1 MQKKIL
7 MFLTLLFSIII
18 VSCNNANKSS
28 NENNKEVDNSKLKVV
43 TTIFPIY
50 DFTRNIA
57 VDNVNLQ
64 MIIKPGIE
72 IHSFNTT
79 PADVID
85 IQNAD
90 VFIYIGGESE
100 AWAEKIISSMNTMDT
115 NGKKIIRLIDYVKAL
130 DEEIVEGMEH
140 DTDHNHEEEANHE
153 EHENHIEESHT
164 HEGVYDE
171 HIWTS
176 PKNAQLMV
184 TAICN
189 ALSEIDANNADIYK
203 ANADK
208 YNQELTVLD
217 KEIRNT
223 VNTSKRKNIVFGDRF
238 PFRYLAEEYGLE
250 YRAPFTG
257 CSSQV
262 DASPKTIAY
271 LMNYI
276 KDNKIPYL
284 YYIELSNE
292 KIANTLIEQTGAE
305 KLKLHS
311 GQNVSKEEFNSGV
324 TYLSIMRDNLE
335 SLKKGLN

>member
-7 MFLTLLFSIII
+7 IFLTLLFSIII

-28 NENNKEVDNSKLKVV
+28 NENNKEIDNSKLKVV

-50 DFTRNIA
+50 DFTRNITG
-57 VDNVNLQ
+57 DNVNLQ

-100 AWAEKIISSMNTMDT
+100 AWAEKIVSSMNT

-189 ALSEIDANNADIYK
+189 SLSEIDANNADVYK

-217 KEIRNT
+217 EEIRNT
-223 VNTSKRKNIVFGDRF
+223 VNSSKRKNIVFGDRF

>member
-1 MQKKIL
+1 MSKKIL
-7 MFLTLLFSIII
+7 VFLILLFI
-18 VSCNNANKSS
+18 SCNNINKD
-28 NENNKEVDNSKLKVV
+28 NKESGKIKVL

-50 DFTRNIA
+50 DFSRSIA
-57 VDNVNLQ
+57 ADNADLK

-79 PADVID
+79 PSDIID

-100 AWAEKIISSMNTMDT
+100 AWADKIVSSMNT
-115 NGKKIIRLIDYVKAL
+115 NGKKIVKLIDYVKAL

-140 DTDHNHEEEANHE
+140 DESHNHEEEINHD
-153 EHENHIEESHT
+153 EHENNIEESHT
-164 HEGVYDE
+164 HKGIYDE

-184 TAICN
+184 SAICN
-189 ALSEIDANNADIYK
+189 ALSEIDPNNSDMYK

-208 YNQELTVLD
+208 YNQELKALD
-217 KEIRNT
+217 NEIKNT
-223 VNTSKRKNIVFGDRF
+223 VDSSKRKNIVFGDRF
-238 PFRYLAEEYGLE
+238 PFRYLADEYGLD

-271 LMNYI
+271 LINYI
-276 KDNKIPYL
+276 KDNNIPYL

-292 KIANTLIEQTGAE
+292 KIANTLIEQTGVS

-311 GQNVSKEEFNSGV
+311 VQNVTKEEFDSGA
-324 TYLSIMRDNLE
+324 TYLSIMRNNLE

>member
-1 MQKKIL
+1 MPKKIL
-7 MFLTLLFSIII
+7 IFLTLLFSIII
-18 VSCNNANKSS
+18 VSCNDANK
-28 NENNKEVDNSKLKVV
+28 NTKENNKEIDNSKLKVV

-57 VDNVNLQ
+57 ADNVNLQ

-100 AWAEKIISSMNTMDT
+100 QWAEKIVSSMNT

-217 KEIRNT
+217 KEIRNA
-223 VNTSKRKNIVFGDRF
+223 VNSSKRKNIVFGDRF

-311 GQNVSKEEFNSGV
+311 GQNVSKEEFDSGV

>member
-1 MQKKIL
+1 
-7 MFLTLLFSIII
+7 SIT
-18 VSCNNANKSS
+18 SCNDANK
-28 NENNKEVDNSKLKVV
+28 NNNKTSNGKINVV
-43 TTIFPIY
+43 ATIFPIY
-50 DFTRNIA
+50 DFTKNIA
-57 VDNVNLQ
+57 LDNINLQ

-100 AWAEKIISSMNTMDT
+100 AWAEKIVSSMDT

-140 DTDHNHEEEANHE
+140 DEDHNHEEEANHN
-153 EHENHIEESHT
+153 EHENDIEESHT

-184 TAICN
+184 AAICN
-189 ALSEIDANNADIYK
+189 ALSEIDADNADVYK

-208 YNQELTVLD
+208 YNQELTALD
-217 KEIRNT
+217 EEIRNA
-223 VNTSKRKNIVFGDRF
+223 VGSSKRKNIVFGDRF

-271 LMNYI
+271 LINYI

-292 KIANTLIEQTGAE
+292 KIANTLIEQTGAS

>member
-1 MQKKIL
+1 MPKKIL
-7 MFLTLLFSIII
+7 IFLTLLFSIII
-18 VSCNNANKSS
+18 VSCNDANK
-28 NENNKEVDNSKLKVV
+28 NTKENNKEIDNSKLKVV

-57 VDNVNLQ
+57 ADNVNLQ

-100 AWAEKIISSMNTMDT
+100 AWAEKIVSSMNT

-140 DTDHNHEEEANHE
+140 DIDHNHEEEANHE

-203 ANADK
+203 TNAYK

-217 KEIRNT
+217 KEIRNA
-223 VNTSKRKNIVFGDRF
+223 VNSSKRKNIVFGDRF

-292 KIANTLIEQTGAE
+292 KIANTLIEQTWAE

-311 GQNVSKEEFNSGV
+311 GQNVSKEEFDSGV

>member
-7 MFLTLLFSIII
+7 IFLTILLFSIT
-18 VSCNNANKSS
+18 SCNDANK
-28 NENNKEVDNSKLKVV
+28 NNNKTSNGKINVV
-43 TTIFPIY
+43 ATIFPIY
-50 DFTRNIA
+50 DFTKNIA
-57 VDNVNLQ
+57 LDNINLQ

-90 VFIYIGGESE
+90 IFIYIGGESE
-100 AWAEKIISSMNTMDT
+100 AWAEKIVSSMDT
-115 NGKKIIRLIDYVKAL
+115 NNKKIVRLIDYVKAL

-140 DTDHNHEEEANHE
+140 DEYHNHEEEANHN
-153 EHENHIEESHT
+153 EHENDIEESHT
-164 HEGVYDE
+164 HEGIYDE

-189 ALSEIDANNADIYK
+189 ALSEIDADNADIYK
-203 ANADK
+203 SNADK

-217 KEIRNT
+217 EEIRNA
-223 VNTSKRKNIVFGDRF
+223 VGSSKRKNIVFGDRF

-271 LMNYI
+271 LINYI

-292 KIANTLIEQTGAE
+292 KIANTLIEQTGAS

>member
-7 MFLTLLFSIII
+7 IFLTLLFSIII
-18 VSCNNANKSS
+18 VSCNDANK
-28 NENNKEVDNSKLKVV
+28 NTKENNKEIDNSKLKVV

-57 VDNVNLQ
+57 ADNVNLQ

-100 AWAEKIISSMNTMDT
+100 AWAEKIVSSMDT
-115 NGKKIIRLIDYVKAL
+115 NNKKIVRLIDYVKAL

-140 DTDHNHEEEANHE
+140 DIDHNHEEEANHE

-217 KEIRNT
+217 EEIRNA
-223 VNTSKRKNIVFGDRF
+223 VNSSKRKNIVFGDRF

-311 GQNVSKEEFNSGV
+311 GQNVSKEEFDSGV

>member
-7 MFLTLLFSIII
+7 IFLTILLFFIT
-18 VSCNNANKSS
+18 SCNDANK
-28 NENNKEVDNSKLKVV
+28 NNNKTSNGKINVV
-43 TTIFPIY
+43 ATIFPIY
-50 DFTRNIA
+50 DFTKNIA
-57 VDNVNLQ
+57 LDNINLQ

-100 AWAEKIISSMNTMDT
+100 AWAEKIVSSMDT
-115 NGKKIIRLIDYVKAL
+115 NNKKIVRLIDYVKAL

-140 DTDHNHEEEANHE
+140 DEDHNHEEEANHN
-153 EHENHIEESHT
+153 EHENDIEESHT

-184 TAICN
+184 AAICN
-189 ALSEIDANNADIYK
+189 ALSEIDADNADVYK

-208 YNQELTVLD
+208 YNQELTALD
-217 KEIRNT
+217 EEIRNA
-223 VNTSKRKNIVFGDRF
+223 VGSSKRKNIVFGDRF

-271 LMNYI
+271 LINYI

-292 KIANTLIEQTGAE
+292 KIANTLIEQTGAS

-311 GQNVSKEEFNSGV
+311 GQNVSKEEFNSGI

>member
-1 MQKKIL
+1 MKKNIL
-7 MFLTLLFSIII
+7 ILFTLLFSIIFS
-18 VSCNNANKSS
+18 SC
-28 NENNKEVDNSKLKVV
+28 KEVNKNNIDNDKLKVV

-50 DFTRNIA
+50 DFSRNIA
-57 VDNVNLQ
+57 ENNINLQ

-79 PADVID
+79 PSDIID
-85 IQNAD
+85 IQNSD

-100 AWAEKIISSMNTMDT
+100 QWAEKIVSSMDT

-130 DEEIVEGMEH
+130 DEEIIEGMEQ
-140 DTDHNHEEEANHE
+140 DIDHNHKEESNYE
-153 EHENHIEESHT
+153 EHKNHIEESHR
-164 HEGVYDE
+164 HEGIYDE

-189 ALSEIDANNADIYK
+189 ALSEIDADNADIYK
-203 ANADK
+203 SNADK
-208 YNQELTVLD
+208 YNQELTALD
-217 KEIRNT
+217 EEIRNA
-223 VNTSKRKNIVFGDRF
+223 VGSSKRKNIVFGDRF

-271 LMNYI
+271 LINYI

-292 KIANTLIEQTGAE
+292 KIANTLIEQTGAS

-311 GQNVSKEEFNSGV
+311 GQNVSKEEFNSGI

>member
-7 MFLTLLFSIII
+7 IFLTLLFSIII
-18 VSCNNANKSS
+18 VSCNDANK
-28 NENNKEVDNSKLKVV
+28 NTKENNKEIDNSKLKVV

-57 VDNVNLQ
+57 ADNVNLQ

-100 AWAEKIISSMNTMDT
+100 AWAEKIVSSMDT
-115 NGKKIIRLIDYVKAL
+115 NNKKIVRLIDYVKAL

-140 DTDHNHEEEANHE
+140 DIDHNHEEEANHE

-217 KEIRNT
+217 KEIRNA
-223 VNTSKRKNIVFGDRF
+223 VNSSKRKNIVFGDRF

-311 GQNVSKEEFNSGV
+311 GQNVSKEEFDSGV

>member
-1 MQKKIL
+1 MPKKIL
-7 MFLTLLFSIII
+7 IFLTLLFSIII
-18 VSCNNANKSS
+18 VSCNDANK
-28 NENNKEVDNSKLKVV
+28 NTKENNKEIDNSKLKVV

-57 VDNVNLQ
+57 ADNVNLQ

-100 AWAEKIISSMNTMDT
+100 AWAEKIVSSMDT
-115 NGKKIIRLIDYVKAL
+115 NNKKIVRLIDYVKAL

-140 DTDHNHEEEANHE
+140 DIDHNHEEEANHE

-208 YNQELTVLD
+208 YNQKLTVLD
-217 KEIRNT
+217 KEIRNA
-223 VNTSKRKNIVFGDRF
+223 VNSSKRKNIVFGDRF

-311 GQNVSKEEFNSGV
+311 GQNVSKEEFDSGV

>member
-1 MQKKIL
+1 MPKKIL
-7 MFLTLLFSIII
+7 IFLTLLFSIII
-18 VSCNNANKSS
+18 VSCNDANK
-28 NENNKEVDNSKLKVV
+28 NTKENNKEIDNSKLKVV

-57 VDNVNLQ
+57 ADNVNLQ

-100 AWAEKIISSMNTMDT
+100 AWAEKIVSSMDT
-115 NGKKIIRLIDYVKAL
+115 NNKKIVRLIDYVKAL

-203 ANADK
+203 TNADK
-208 YNQELTVLD
+208 YNQELTALD
-217 KEIRNT
+217 EEIRNA
-223 VNTSKRKNIVFGDRF
+223 VNSSKRKNIVFGDRF

-311 GQNVSKEEFNSGV
+311 GQNVSKEEFDSGV

>member
-7 MFLTLLFSIII
+7 IFLTILLFSIT
-18 VSCNNANKSS
+18 SCNDANK
-28 NENNKEVDNSKLKVV
+28 NNNKTSNGKINVV
-43 TTIFPIY
+43 ATIFPIY
-50 DFTRNIA
+50 DFTKNIA
-57 VDNVNLQ
+57 LDNINLQ

-90 VFIYIGGESE
+90 IFIYIGGESE
-100 AWAEKIISSMNTMDT
+100 AWAEKIVSSMDT

-140 DTDHNHEEEANHE
+140 DEDHNHEEEANHN
-153 EHENHIEESHT
+153 EHENDIEESHT

-189 ALSEIDANNADIYK
+189 ALSEIDADNADIYK
-203 ANADK
+203 SNADK
-208 YNQELTVLD
+208 YNQELTALD
-217 KEIRNT
+217 EEIRNA
-223 VNTSKRKNIVFGDRF
+223 VGSSKRKNIVFGDRF

-271 LMNYI
+271 LINYI

-292 KIANTLIEQTGAE
+292 KIANTLIEQTGAS

-311 GQNVSKEEFNSGV
+311 GQNVSKEEFNSGI

>member
-7 MFLTLLFSIII
+7 IFLTILLFSIT
-18 VSCNNANKSS
+18 SCNDANK
-28 NENNKEVDNSKLKVV
+28 NNNKTSNGKINVV
-43 TTIFPIY
+43 ATIFPIY
-50 DFTRNIA
+50 DFTKNIA
-57 VDNVNLQ
+57 LDNINLQ

-90 VFIYIGGESE
+90 IFIYIGGESE
-100 AWAEKIISSMNTMDT
+100 AWAEKIVSSMDT

-140 DTDHNHEEEANHE
+140 DEDHNHEEEANHN
-153 EHENHIEESHT
+153 EHENDIEESHT

-184 TAICN
+184 AAICN
-189 ALSEIDANNADIYK
+189 ALSEIDADNADVYK

-208 YNQELTVLD
+208 YNQELTALD
-217 KEIRNT
+217 EEIRNA
-223 VNTSKRKNIVFGDRF
+223 VGSSKRKNIVFGDRF

-271 LMNYI
+271 LINYI

-292 KIANTLIEQTGAE
+292 KIANTLIEQTGAS

>member
-1 MQKKIL
+1 MPKKIL
-7 MFLTLLFSIII
+7 IFLTLLFSIII
-18 VSCNNANKSS
+18 VSCNDANK
-28 NENNKEVDNSKLKVV
+28 NTKENNKEIDNSKLKVV

-57 VDNVNLQ
+57 ADNVNLQ

-100 AWAEKIISSMNTMDT
+100 AWAEKIVSSMDT
-115 NGKKIIRLIDYVKAL
+115 NNKKIVILIDYVKAL

-140 DTDHNHEEEANHE
+140 DIDHNHEEEANHE

-189 ALSEIDANNADIYK
+189 ALSEIDTNNADIYK
-203 ANADK
+203 SNADK

-217 KEIRNT
+217 EEIRNA

-238 PFRYLAEEYGLE
+238 PFRYLADEYGLE

-311 GQNVSKEEFNSGV
+311 GQNVSKEEFDSGV

-335 SLKKGLN
+335 NLKKGLN

>member
-7 MFLTLLFSIII
+7 IFLTILLFSIT
-18 VSCNNANKSS
+18 SCNDANK
-28 NENNKEVDNSKLKVV
+28 NNNKTSNGKINVV
-43 TTIFPIY
+43 ATIFPIY
-50 DFTRNIA
+50 DFTKNIA
-57 VDNVNLQ
+57 LDNINLQ

-100 AWAEKIISSMNTMDT
+100 AWAEKIVSSMDT
-115 NGKKIIRLIDYVKAL
+115 NNKKIVRLIDYVKAL

-140 DTDHNHEEEANHE
+140 DEDHNHEEEANHN
-153 EHENHIEESHT
+153 EHENDIEESHT

-184 TAICN
+184 AAICN
-189 ALSEIDANNADIYK
+189 ALSEIDADNADVYK

-208 YNQELTVLD
+208 YNQELTALD
-217 KEIRNT
+217 EEIRNA
-223 VNTSKRKNIVFGDRF
+223 VGSSKRKNIVFGDRF

-271 LMNYI
+271 LINYI

-292 KIANTLIEQTGAE
+292 KIANTLIEQTGAS

-311 GQNVSKEEFNSGV
+311 GQNVSKEEFNSGI

>member
-7 MFLTLLFSIII
+7 IFLTLLFSIII
-18 VSCNNANKSS
+18 VSCNDTNK
-28 NENNKEVDNSKLKVV
+28 NTKENNKEIDNSKLKVV

-57 VDNVNLQ
+57 ADNVNLQ

-100 AWAEKIISSMNTMDT
+100 AWAEKIVSSMDT
-115 NGKKIIRLIDYVKAL
+115 NNKKIVRLIDYVKAL

-140 DTDHNHEEEANHE
+140 DIDHNHEEEANHE

-203 ANADK
+203 TNADK
-208 YNQELTVLD
+208 YNQELTALD
-217 KEIRNT
+217 EEIRNA
-223 VNTSKRKNIVFGDRF
+223 VNSSKRKNIVFGDRF

>member
-7 MFLTLLFSIII
+7 IFLTLLFSIII

-28 NENNKEVDNSKLKVV
+28 NENNKEIDNSKLKVV

-57 VDNVNLQ
+57 GDNVNLQ

-100 AWAEKIISSMNTMDT
+100 AWAEKIISSMNT

-140 DTDHNHEEEANHE
+140 DIDHNHEEEANHE

-164 HEGVYDE
+164 HEGIYDE

-184 TAICN
+184 TAICD
-189 ALSEIDANNADIYK
+189 ALSEIDTNNADVYK

-217 KEIRNT
+217 EEIRNT
-223 VNTSKRKNIVFGDRF
+223 VNSSKRKNIVFGDRF

-311 GQNVSKEEFNSGV
+311 GQNVTKEEFDSGV

>member
-7 MFLTLLFSIII
+7 IFVTLLFSIII
-18 VSCNNANKSS
+18 VSCNDANK
-28 NENNKEVDNSKLKVV
+28 NTKENNKEIDNSKLKVV

-100 AWAEKIISSMNTMDT
+100 AWAEKIVSSMNT

-140 DTDHNHEEEANHE
+140 DIDHNHEEEANHE

-189 ALSEIDANNADIYK
+189 VLSEIDPNNANVYK
-203 ANADK
+203 SNADK

-217 KEIRNT
+217 EEIRNT

-311 GQNVSKEEFNSGV
+311 GQNVSKEEFDSGV

-335 SLKKGLN
+335 NLKKGLN

>member
-7 MFLTLLFSIII
+7 IVLTLLFSIII
-18 VSCNNANKSS
+18 SCNDANKSS
-28 NENNKEVDNSKLKVV
+28 KENNKEIDNSKLKVV

-57 VDNVNLQ
+57 GDNVNLQ

-100 AWAEKIISSMNTMDT
+100 AWAEKIISSMNT
-115 NGKKIIRLIDYVKAL
+115 NSKKIIRLIDYVKAL

-140 DTDHNHEEEANHE
+140 DIDHNYEEEANHE
-153 EHENHIEESHT
+153 EHENHTEESHT

-189 ALSEIDANNADIYK
+189 ALSEIDANNAGIYK
-203 ANADK
+203 TNADK
-208 YNQELTVLD
+208 YNQELTALD
-217 KEIRNT
+217 EEIRNA
-223 VNTSKRKNIVFGDRF
+223 VNSSKRKNIVFGDRF

-311 GQNVSKEEFNSGV
+311 GQNVSKDEFDSGV

>member
-7 MFLTLLFSIII
+7 IFLTILLFSIT
-18 VSCNNANKSS
+18 SCNDANK
-28 NENNKEVDNSKLKVV
+28 NNKTSNGKINVV
-43 TTIFPIY
+43 ATIFPIY
-50 DFTRNIA
+50 DFTKNIA
-57 VDNVNLQ
+57 LDNINLQ

-100 AWAEKIISSMNTMDT
+100 AWAEKIVSSMDT
-115 NGKKIIRLIDYVKAL
+115 NNKKIVRLIDYVKAL

-140 DTDHNHEEEANHE
+140 DEDHNHEEEANHN
-153 EHENHIEESHT
+153 EHENDIEESHT

-184 TAICN
+184 AAICN
-189 ALSEIDANNADIYK
+189 ALSEIDADNADVYK

-208 YNQELTVLD
+208 YNQELTALD
-217 KEIRNT
+217 EEIRNA
-223 VNTSKRKNIVFGDRF
+223 VGSSKRKNIVFGDRF

-271 LMNYI
+271 LINYI

-292 KIANTLIEQTGAE
+292 KIANTLIEQTGAS

>member
-1 MQKKIL
+1 MIKKIL
-7 MFLTLLFSIII
+7 ILIFIISVLSI
-18 VSCNNANKSS
+18 SCNTNKSS
-28 NENNKEVDNSKLKVV
+28 NGTAANEENNKIKVV

-57 VDNVNLQ
+57 GDNVNLQ
-64 MIIKPGIE
+64 MIVKPGIE

-100 AWAEKIISSMNTMDT
+100 EWAEKVVSSMDT
-115 NGKKIIRLIDYVKAL
+115 NGKKIVRLIDYVKAL

-140 DTDHNHEEEANHE
+140 DADHNHEEEANHN
-153 EHENHIEESHT
+153 EHEDASEESHT
-164 HEGVYDE
+164 HEGIYDE

-176 PKNAQLMV
+176 PKNAKLMV
-184 TAICN
+184 SAICN
-189 ALSEIDANNADIYK
+189 ALSEIDSDNADIYK
-203 ANADK
+203 SNSDK
-208 YNQELTVLD
+208 YNEELTVLD
-217 KEIRNT
+217 NEIRNA
-223 VNTSKRKNIVFGDRF
+223 VNSSKRKNIVFGDRF

-250 YRAPFTG
+250 YRAPFNG

-271 LMNYI
+271 LINYI
-276 KDNKIPYL
+276 NDNNIPYL

-311 GQNVSKEEFNSGV
+311 GQNISKEEFDSGA
-324 TYLSIMRDNLE
+324 TYLSIMMDNLE

>member
-1 MQKKIL
+1 MLIL
-7 MFLTLLFSIII
+7 IFIISVLSI
-18 VSCNNANKSS
+18 SCNTNKSS
-28 NENNKEVDNSKLKVV
+28 NDADTNKENNKIKVV

-57 VDNVNLQ
+57 GDNVNLQ

-100 AWAEKIISSMNTMDT
+100 EWAEKVVSSMDT

-140 DTDHNHEEEANHE
+140 DEDHDHEEEANHN
-153 EHENHIEESHT
+153 EHENAAEESHT
-164 HEGVYDE
+164 HEGIYDE

-176 PKNAQLMV
+176 PKNAELMV
-184 TAICN
+184 SAICN
-189 ALSEIDANNADIYK
+189 ALSEIDSDNADIYK
-203 ANADK
+203 SNADK

-217 KEIRNT
+217 NEIRNA
-223 VNTSKRKNIVFGDRF
+223 VNSSKRKNIVFGDRF

-250 YRAPFTG
+250 YRAPFNG

-271 LMNYI
+271 LINYI
-276 KDNKIPYL
+276 KDNNIPYL

-292 KIANTLIEQTGAE
+292 KIANTLIEQTGAK

-311 GQNVSKEEFNSGV
+311 GQNVSKEEFDSGV

>member
-7 MFLTLLFSIII
+7 IFLTLSLFLII
-18 VSCNNANKSS
+18 SCNDADK
-28 NENNKEVDNSKLKVV
+28 NNKEKTNDGKIKVV
-43 TTIFPIY
+43 STIFPIY
-50 DFTRNIA
+50 DFTKNIA
-57 VDNVNLQ
+57 GDNVNIQ
-64 MIIKPGIE
+64 MIIRPGIE
-72 IHSFNTT
+72 IHSFNAT
-79 PADVID
+79 PADIIN
-85 IQNAD
+85 IQNSD

-100 AWAEKIISSMNTMDT
+100 AWAEKVVDSMDT
-115 NGKKIIRLIDYVKAL
+115 NGKKIIKLMDYVKAL

-140 DTDHNHEEEANHE
+140 EEGHNHEKESNHD
-153 EHENHIEESHT
+153 EHEDYIEESHT
-164 HEGVYDE
+164 HEGIYDE

-176 PKNAQLMV
+176 PQNAKLMV

-189 ALSEIDANNADIYK
+189 ALSEIDANNADLYN

-208 YNQELTVLD
+208 YNQELTALD
-217 KEIRNT
+217 NEIKNT
-223 VNTSKRKNIVFGDRF
+223 VASSKRKNIVFGDRF

-271 LMNYI
+271 LIDYI

-311 GQNVSKEEFNSGV
+311 VQNVSKEEFDSGA
-324 TYLSIMRDNLE
+324 TYLSIMRDNLK

>member
-7 MFLTLLFSIII
+7 IFLTILLFSIT
-18 VSCNNANKSS
+18 SCNDANK
-28 NENNKEVDNSKLKVV
+28 NNKTSNGKINVV
-43 TTIFPIY
+43 ATIFPIY
-50 DFTRNIA
+50 DFTKNI
-57 VDNVNLQ
+57 VLDNINLQ

-100 AWAEKIISSMNTMDT
+100 AWAEKIVSSMDT
-115 NGKKIIRLIDYVKAL
+115 NNKKIVRLIDYVKAL

-140 DTDHNHEEEANHE
+140 DEDHNHEEEANHN
-153 EHENHIEESHT
+153 EHENDIEESHT

-184 TAICN
+184 AAICN
-189 ALSEIDANNADIYK
+189 ALSEIDADNADVYK

-208 YNQELTVLD
+208 YNQELTALD
-217 KEIRNT
+217 EEIRNA
-223 VNTSKRKNIVFGDRF
+223 VGSSKRKNIVFGDRF

-271 LMNYI
+271 LINYI

-292 KIANTLIEQTGAE
+292 KIANTLIEQTGAS

-311 GQNVSKEEFNSGV
+311 GQNVSKEEFNSGI

>member
-1 MQKKIL
+1 MLKKIL
-7 MFLTLLFSIII
+7 ILIFSISLLILFI
-18 VSCNNANKSS
+18 SCS
-28 NENNKEVDNSKLKVV
+28 NVNNKKNDGKIKVV

-50 DFTRNIA
+50 DFTKNIA
-57 VDNVNLQ
+57 GDNLNLQ

-72 IHSFNTT
+72 IHSFNST
-79 PADVID
+79 PADIID

-100 AWAEKIISSMNTMDT
+100 AWAEKIISSMDT
-115 NGKKIIRLIDYVKAL
+115 NGKKIVKLMDYVTVL

-140 DTDHNHEEEANHE
+140 DAEHDHEEEANHQ
-153 EHENHIEESHT
+153 EHAAEDEHVNEAHT

-171 HIWTS
+171 HIWTA
-176 PKNAQLMV
+176 PKNAVLMV
-184 TAICN
+184 NAITKT
-189 ALSEIDANNADIYK
+189 LSEIDADNADLYK
-203 ANADK
+203 SNADK
-208 YNQELTVLD
+208 YNQELALLD
-217 KEIRNT
+217 NEIREA
-223 VNTSKRKNIVFGDRF
+223 VNSSKRKNIVFGDRF
-238 PFRYLAEEYGLE
+238 PFRYLADEYNLE

-257 CSSQV
+257 CSSQM

-271 LMNYI
+271 LINYI
-276 KDNKIPYL
+276 KDNNIPYL

-292 KIANTLIEQTGAE
+292 KIANTLAEQTGVS

-311 GQNVSKEEFNSGV
+311 VQNVSKEEFDSGA